1 MNISTEYNT
10 MLNKKGNSMK
20 FDLDYIEKL
29 VNLVSDS
36 QLTELA
42 LEDGDKTILLKKEK
56 ELVTT
61 QAVSLATPAAAAPA
75 AAPVAKAPSEN
86 PTEET
91 KKEETGTPI
100 LSPMVGTFYSAPSP
114 GAKPFAQVGDV
125 VSKGQVVCIIEAMKL
140 MNEIE
145 SEVSG
150 KITKILV
157 EDGKPVEY
165 GQVLMYVE

>member
-1 MNISTEYNT
+1 
-10 MLNKKGNSMK
+10 MK
-20 FDLDYIEKL
+20 FDLEYIEKL
-29 VNLVSDS
+29 VTLVSDS

-42 LEDGDKTILLKKEK
+42 LEDGDKAILLKKEK
-56 ELVTT
+56 ELVTAQT
-61 QAVSLATPAAAAPA
+61 VAISAPATVPA
-75 AAPVAKAPSEN
+75 AAPVAADAASQEAPASETK
-86 PTEET
+86 TEES
-91 KKEETGTPI
+91 GTPI

>member
-1 MNISTEYNT
+1 MF
-10 MLNKKGNSMK
+10 NKKGSNMK

-29 VNLVSDS
+29 VSLVSDS
-36 QLTELA
+36 KLTELA

-56 ELVTT
+56 EMVTAQT
-61 QAVSLATPAAAAPA
+61 VSVAAPA
-75 AAPVAKAPSEN
+75 AVQTVAAQAAKSSSE
-86 PTEET
+86 PEEEQP
-91 KKEETGTPI
+91 KSEESGTPI